1 MRAAAS
7 HGRAP
12 PGAPVSLARNPGIDA
27 LRGLSI
33 LLVVLHHFALRI
45 PLKETP
51 LADVVPARVL
61 AALSWNGWSAVF
73 VFFVVSGFLIAGHSI
88 ARWGSLQRADLR
100 AFYLRRAAR
109 ILPLLLALLAVLAI
123 LHLAGAHDY
132 TIRGEGQS
140 LGGAAWAVLAL
151 HLNWYEGLHGYL
163 PGNWD
168 VLWSLS
174 IEELFYLGFPLAC
187 LLLRSERL
195 LAALL
200 AAFALSLPW
209 WLSALAGSNEI
220 WQEKAYLPGMAAIA
234 AGVVAA
240 VLAARTQPRLATA
253 AWLCGG
259 GGIGLAAALLAGPW
273 LWRSLGNGTMLLLTL
288 STAALLVGL
297 DWRHRLAPRTGRR
310 GLAWLRAQG
319 RLSYEIY
326 LTHMFV
332 VYALVR
338 VFEASGAG
346 MASAWLW
353 YVPGLLGCWALGAC
367 VEHWLSGPADRA
379 VRSAFSATFM
389 RQDASSLRSEEN
401 PLEPG
406 VASAG
411 FSRAT
416 ESSNRS

>member
-12 PGAPVSLARNPGIDA
+12 SGAPVSFARNPGIDA

-33 LLVVLHHFALRI
+33 VLVVLHHFALRM
-45 PLKETP
+45 PLKETA

-88 ARWGSLQRADLR
+88 ARWGGLHRADLR
-100 AFYLRRAAR
+100 GFYVRRAAR
-109 ILPLLLALLAVLAI
+109 ILPLLLALLAVLSV
-123 LHLAGAHDY
+123 LHLAGAPDY
-132 TIRGEGQS
+132 TIRGAGQS
-140 LGGAAWAVLAL
+140 LGGASWAVLAL

-195 LAALL
+195 LAGLL

-209 WLSALAGSNEI
+209 CLSALAGSNEI

-234 AGVVAA
+234 AGVVSA
-240 VLAARTQPRLATA
+240 VLAARTQPRRATA
-253 AWLCGG
+253 AWLCAG

-332 VYALVR
+332 VYSLVR

-346 MASAWLW
+346 MGSAWLW
-353 YVPGLLGCWALGAC
+353 YVPGLLACWALGAS
-367 VEHWLSGPADRA
+367 VERWLSGPSDRA
-379 VRSAFSATFM
+379 VRSAFSARFI
-389 RQDASSLRSEEN
+389 RQDASSPRSEEN
-401 PLEPG
+401 PLESG
-406 VASAG
+406 VASG
-411 FSRAT
+411 RFSRAT
-416 ESSNRS
+416 ESSNRP